1 MSLRLGSCT
10 RDYTLNSSCVEAN
23 AQTASNE
30 AANYDAKH
38 EKATAEIAKRIE
50 ARRDFIGVE
59 WIEDDSSEDE
69 DGEAESEVTRAV
81 RLLDYACGTGAMS
94 RVSLILENNAEI
106 VPWTTASIGR
116 FSTLP
121 DLDPSL

>member
-1 MSLRLGSCT
+1 MNCALADNSLVPFARGRSLHH
-10 RDYTLNSSCVEAN
+10 N
-23 AQTASNE
+23 SNE

-38 EKATAEIAKRIE
+38 EKTIAEIGRRIE

-69 DGEAESEVTRAV
+69 DDDADANPGRIV

-94 RVSLILENNAEI
+94 RVSFVSPVSPAC
-106 VPWTTASIGR
+106 
-116 FSTLP
+116 
-121 DLDPSL
+121 SLTDFAP